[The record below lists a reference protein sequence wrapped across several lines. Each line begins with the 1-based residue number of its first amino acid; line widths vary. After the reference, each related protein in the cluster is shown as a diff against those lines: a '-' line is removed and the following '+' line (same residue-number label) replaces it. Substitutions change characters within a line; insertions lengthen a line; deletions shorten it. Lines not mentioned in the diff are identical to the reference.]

1 MKSIFQK
8 FGLGI
13 LAGLFLLFSAG
24 MAGQGA
30 SAQDFLQNYASPLPE
45 MKDPMSEAE
54 FNQKTIPHEGVAA
67 GDEALTYSFRLPP
80 DWKGSMDVAVGNYQ
94 VSSKVLGEVLRFYG
108 PPVIDSRSHFSLQAL
123 TLDYEMTAY
132 QWLLQ
137 FLLSNGYA
145 IQGISE
151 IDPNRAEALYVRVED
166 SFTYVIRTVAIA
178 SGKRIIMAEYSLPAD
193 NWEQEKKMQAQVMK
207 TFKLANIVKEPI
219 EELKKYHFFD
229 ISEFQYPSSW
239 EMRTSPQVSVDRMKF
254 ELRNVLSAVQPDET
268 IIRRLNGRIQV
279 EALSYDVVKSVAQE
293 AERLKEDV
301 RQSSGLIVGDKIE
314 TLTDVKFDKAVKPVV
329 VEVYNASD
337 GKNKILKYEYWVTM
351 IEVGD
356 YFYFITLVT
365 PSRDEEYFVWA
376 RNSETYKLILQL
388 FRPVAEE

>member
-1 MKSIFQK
+1 MKPIFQK
-8 FGLGI
+8 SVITALG
-13 LAGLFLLFSAG
+13 AFLLVFSPG

-45 MKDPMSEAE
+45 MKEPMSDAE
-54 FNQKTIPHEGVAA
+54 FNQKTILHEGVAA

-108 PPVIDSRSHFSLQAL
+108 PPIIDSRSHFSLQAL

-166 SFTYVIRTVAIA
+166 SFSYVIRAVAIA

-207 TFKLANIVKEPI
+207 TFRLAQVVKEPI

-229 ISEFQYPSSW
+229 IAEFQYPSSW

-254 ELRNVLSAVQPDET
+254 ELRNVLSAVQPDDT

-279 EALSYDVVKSVAQE
+279 EALSYDIVKSVAHE
-293 AERLKEDV
+293 ADRLREDL

-314 TLTDVKFDKAVKPVV
+314 TLSGLKFDKAVKPVD
-329 VEVYNASD
+329 VEVYHATD
-337 GKNKILKYEYWVTM
+337 GQNKILKYEYWVTT
-351 IEVGD
+351 IEIGD
-356 YFYFITLVT
+356 YFYFVTLVT
-365 PSRDEEYFVWA
+365 PARDEEYFICA
-376 RNSETYKLILQL
+376 RNSDTYKLILQL
-388 FRPVAEE
+388 IKPVAEE